1 MYIKKRR
8 ALDNMNLYQE
18 SRNLGAIARMNNAH
32 RVPLH
37 DKKLMDL
44 IREKTT
50 AQMFLYMKEWLNGW
64 DEMNLE
70 YAMAE
75 FDFRTLFNNSVV

>member
-1 MYIKKRR
+1 
-8 ALDNMNLYQE
+8 
-18 SRNLGAIARMNNAH
+18 MNNAQ

-37 DKKLMDL
+37 DKKLMSL
-44 IREKTT
+44 IGEKTT
-50 AQMFLYMKEWLNGW
+50 AQMFMYMKQWLNGW

-75 FDFRTLFNNSVV
+75 FDFQTLFNKSVV

>member
-1 MYIKKRR
+1 
-8 ALDNMNLYQE
+8 
-18 SRNLGAIARMNNAH
+18 MNNAH

-50 AQMFLYMKEWLNGW
+50 AQMFLYMKEWLCGW
-64 DEMNLE
+64 DETNLD
-70 YAMAE
+70 YAMTE
-75 FDFRTLFNNSVV
+75 FDFRTLFNNKIKRILKH

>member
-8 ALDNMNLYQE
+8 VLFNMNLYQE
-18 SRNLGAIARMNNAH
+18 SKNLGAIARMNNAH

-50 AQMFLYMKEWLNGW
+50 AQMFMYMKQWLNGW
-64 DEMNLE
+64 DEMNIE
-70 YAMAE
+70 YARPIIEEM
-75 FDFRTLFNNSVV
+75 

>member
-1 MYIKKRR
+1 MD
-8 ALDNMNLYQE
+8 LLNE
-18 SRNLGAIARMNNAH
+18 CRNLGCIARMNNAQ

-44 IREKTT
+44 IGEKTT

-70 YAMAE
+70 YAMTE
-75 FDFRTLFNNSVV
+75 FDFRTLFNKSVV

>member
-1 MYIKKRR
+1 MCIKKRR
-8 ALDNMNLYQE
+8 ALSNMNLYQE
-18 SRNLGAIARMNNAH
+18 SKNLGAIARMNNAH

-50 AQMFLYMKEWLNGW
+50 AQMFLYMKEWLCGW

-70 YAMAE
+70 YARPIIEEM
-75 FDFRTLFNNSVV
+75 